1 MLRIYYVALEVAKD
15 AAVVANAIARHDSDL
30 ARQLRRA
37 VCSIALNV
45 AEGSGSA
52 GGNRRAR
59 YATALGSARET
70 RACFDVGVAMGY
82 IAAPSADVLERL
94 GQVIGTLTR
103 VAK

>member
-1 MLRIYYVALEVAKD
+1 MLRIYSVALEVAKD
-15 AAVVANAIARHDSDL
+15 AALIANGIARHDSDL

-37 VCSIALNV
+37 VCSIALNL

-82 IAAPSADVLERL
+82 IAMPKADVLERL

-103 VAK
+103 VAR

>member
-15 AAVVANAIARHDSDL
+15 AAVIADAIGRRDSDL

-52 GGNRRAR
+52 GGHRRAR

-70 RACFDVGVAMGY
+70 RACVDVGVAMGY
-82 IAAPSADVLERL
+82 IAAPGAEVLERL

>member
-1 MLRIYYVALEVAKD
+1 MLRIYSVALEVAKD
-15 AAVVANAIARHDSDL
+15 AAAIADAIGRRDSDL

-37 VCSIALNV
+37 VCSVALNI

-52 GGNRRAR
+52 GGNRRSR

-82 IAAPSADVLERL
+82 IGVPDAAVMERL

>member
-1 MLRIYYVALEVAKD
+1 MLRIYSVALEVAKD
-15 AAVVANAIARHDSDL
+15 AAVIADAIGRRDSDL

-37 VCSIALNV
+37 VCSIALNI

-70 RACFDVGVAMGY
+70 RACFDVAVAMGY
-82 IAAPSADVLERL
+82 VGGPDAGVLERL

>member
-1 MLRIYYVALEVAKD
+1 MLRIYSVALEVAKD
-15 AAVVANAIARHDSDL
+15 AAAIANDIARHDSDL

-37 VCSIALNV
+37 VCSIVLNV

-82 IAAPSADVLERL
+82 IGVPSAEVLERL

-103 VAK
+103 VAR